1 MKKKETKNL
10 FNQILSC
17 LKDISGIKMMDF
29 CRYLLQEQPPFFTK
43 AFSKYC
49 EKIWGISY
57 TKVCQQERSNIE
69 EQEKAHFENYISDKI
84 NHYTSSQM
92 PEPEE
97 REDFVN
103 FFSEYLNKF
112 GNLPNHKGALTEILN
127 NINAQSC
134 TRGENRITFTEG
146 QEKDLIKKLLNR
158 AYALSQTPI
167 STIRQHFDNINL
179 IGSPYFTGR
188 ADLVNELVQTITCT
202 EEGKKNSV
210 YLHGIGG
217 IGKTEVARTV
227 VSRIINNRTG
237 TSSNPITDI
246 FWINLG
252 GNDSGTNA
260 DGDEL
265 SKEDINELKEPGS
278 GALIVVDNIES
289 NSTALLEFCN
299 ALPYARF
306 ILAGRPEILN
316 LPENRFINKKIDAL
330 TPDECVE
337 LFKNWYFRGNETGG
351 LLSEKDGEIVR
362 NIIDLADC
370 HTVTIELFAKLIRI
384 QDFYES
390 AGRSPFAIFLD
401 TLIENGFNLK
411 FPDGDGNMQK
421 DQPVA
426 AGHPAMTRENRII
439 EQLAKLFSTVK
450 LTDGNRNLLI
460 QLSTIPGMLF
470 NFDNVKKLLS
480 LKDKT
485 PLELL
490 FEEGWLQRTEGN
502 VKYYSIHSVIASA
515 IRHNEKGTL
524 VDNCRSFLKNMTKL
538 LNKNDKIPVKL
549 MTQFSW
555 SVADVFGNN
564 IEDKTICEFY
574 KKLYNM
580 YNKNKLFNRAASIWN
595 KLRKTKQYSI

>member
-1 MKKKETKNL
+1 M
-10 FNQILSC
+10 FNQILSY
-17 LKDISGIKMMDF
+17 LKDISGIRMPDF
-29 CRYLLQEQPPFFTK
+29 CRYLSREQPSFFK
-43 AFSKYC
+43 NAFSKYC
-49 EKIWGISY
+49 EKIWRNSY
-57 TKVCQQERSNIE
+57 TKVCQQKRSNIE
-69 EQEKAHFENYISDKI
+69 EKEKANFENYISDKV

-103 FFSEYLNKF
+103 SFAEYLNKY
-112 GNLPNHKGALTEILN
+112 GDLQNHRRDLREILEIVN
-127 NINAQSC
+127 TQSRE
-134 TRGENRITFTEG
+134 RGEVCITFTEG
-146 QEKDLIKKLLNR
+146 REKDLVKKLLNR

-188 ADLVNELVQTITCT
+188 EDLVNELVQTITCT

-210 YLHGIGG
+210 YLHGVGG

-237 TSSNPITDI
+237 TSSTPITDI

-265 SKEDINELKEPGS
+265 SKEAINELKEPGS

-299 ALPYARF
+299 ALPHARF

-337 LFKNWYFRGNETGG
+337 LFKNWYFRENETGG
-351 LLSEKDGEIVR
+351 QVSEKDEEIVR

-411 FPDGDGNMQK
+411 FPDGDGNMQE

-460 QLSTIPGMLF
+460 RLSTIPGMPF

-515 IRHNEKGTL
+515 IRYNEKDTL

-538 LNKNDKIPVKL
+538 LNKNDKIPIKL

-555 SVADVFGNN
+555 SVADVFGDN

-574 KKLYNM
+574 DKLYNM
-580 YNKNKLFNRAASIWN
+580 YNKNKLLNRAASIWN